1 MHFMIQFS
9 CDGVVPRERLGPIP
23 QLFVGASPEQGAKA
37 LMTHGKV
44 VENNTIDWSEFTM
57 LARTTEQSGMSSHG
71 ARNVI
76 YRLDERS

>member
-1 MHFMIQFS
+1 MGRWWRIFNIS
-9 CDGVVPRERLGPIP
+9 IRTAIG
-23 QLFVGASPEQGAKA
+23 
-37 LMTHGKV
+37 T
-44 VENNTIDWSEFTM
+44 ENNTIDWSEFTM